1 MKFSWDEKKEVA
13 NRRKHKINFS
23 EACLVFAD
31 KYALNL
37 FDEKHSV
44 DEDRWITMGQTPNG
58 LILIVVHTYQSVEN
72 VEFVRI
78 ISARKAT
85 KKEMRQYFER
95 RS

>member
-1 MKFSWDEKKEVA
+1 MKFAWDEKKEAA
-13 NRRKHKINFS
+13 NKRKHKVNFS

-37 FDEKHSV
+37 FDAEHSI
-44 DEDRWITMGQTPNG
+44 DEDRWITMGQTPSG
-58 LILIVVHTYQSVEN
+58 KILVVAHTYRNIEDE
-72 VEFVRI
+72 EFVRI

-85 KKEMRQYFER
+85 KKEMNQYFER